1 MSTPHDDG
9 TGEKASL
16 LLVDDQPANL
26 TSLRAVLDRPDYDI
40 VLARSG
46 EEALSHVLRHTFAV
60 ILLDVAMPTMDGF
73 EVARII
79 KQRPASRATP
89 IVFVTAS
96 LQHIEWIFKAYSVGA
111 VDFLQK
117 PLDPYQVR
125 AKVSVFVDLFRQSR
139 QIQRQAERLRE
150 QERREQALEV
160 ERLRFSHERRFR
172 NLAEAIPHIVWVAGQ
187 SGEIEYVTRR
197 WSEVTGRPEQ
207 QAKEHGW
214 LSAVYADD
222 AEGLRRRW
230 TQAFTKEAPF
240 DFEFR
245 LRVRD
250 GSYRWYHGRALPERD
265 ATGKVIRWLGTLT
278 DIDERHRVSD
288 ALQEAVQMR
297 DEFLSVAS
305 HELRTPLTALMLR
318 IDKLRRGGAD
328 DEGLRGGLDTAKQQ
342 VARLDA
348 LVGRLLD
355 VSRLATGR
363 VVLARDTFDL
373 GETVRDVALR
383 MQEESARAGCSVELD
398 LQPGVV
404 GAWDRLRLEQVVTN
418 LLSNALKYGAGK
430 RVQLRVEGETGRA
443 RLTVSDGGIGISE
456 ESLERIFGRFERAA
470 PSSRYGGLGLGLYV
484 VAQIVEAHGGRVQAV
499 SRPGCG
505 ATFIVELPTTATA
518 SEASEPG
525 ESPGESPATRGAASS
540 EGAPGSPDS
549 REPPSAVRSQAS

>member
-1 MSTPHDDG
+1 MNDDPTPIG
-9 TGEKASL
+9 AQEKASI

-26 TSLRAVLDRPDYDI
+26 TALRAVLERPEYDI
-40 VLARSG
+40 VLAHSG
-46 EEALSHVLRHTFAV
+46 EEALAQVLKRTFAV

-79 KQRPASRATP
+79 KQRPASSATP
-89 IVFVTAS
+89 IVFVTAT

-150 QERREQALEV
+150 QERREQAVEV
-160 ERLRFSHERRFR
+160 ERLRFAHERRFR
-172 NLAEAIPHIVWVAGQ
+172 NLAEAIPHVVWVADP

-197 WSEVTGRPEQ
+197 WADVTGRPEH
-207 QAKEHGW
+207 QAKDQGW
-214 LSAVYADD
+214 LAQVDPED
-222 AEGLRRRW
+222 AEALQKRW
-230 TQAFTKEAPF
+230 SDSIGRAMPF

-250 GSYRWYHGRALPERD
+250 GTYRWHHGRALPERD
-265 ATGKVIRWLGTLT
+265 AGGKVVRWLGTLT
-278 DIDERHRVSD
+278 DIDEGRRLSD
-288 ALQEAVQMR
+288 ALQAAVRMR

-318 IDKLRRGGAD
+318 IDKLRRGGLEPEATR
-328 DEGLRGGLDTAKQQ
+328 EGLDLAKQQ
-342 VARLDA
+342 IARLDA

-363 VVLARDTFDL
+363 VELVWEDVDL
-373 GETVRDVALR
+373 GEVTREVAAR
-383 MQEESARAGCSVELD
+383 MQDEAGRAGCPID
-398 LQPGVV
+398 LEVDDGVI
-404 GAWDRLRLEQVVTN
+404 GSWDRLRLEQVVTN

-430 RVQLRVEGETGRA
+430 RVGVRLEGGGRIA
-443 RLTVSDGGIGISE
+443 RLSVSDAGIGISE

-484 VAQIVEAHGGRVQAV
+484 VAQIVDAHGGKVRAI

-505 ATFIVELPTTATA
+505 ATFVVELPLAHA
-518 SEASEPG
+518 GSDPG
-525 ESPGESPATRGAASS
+525 ESPSTRTL
-540 EGAPGSPDS
+540 
-549 REPPSAVRSQAS
+549 PPPVDPRGGDAFEQVPAVRSRAS